1 MVVLYH
7 YTNEQAAI
15 GIDQSKIIKK
25 SERQNRDAFFG
36 DGVYFTML
44 PPEISKAI
52 IIRNNWDGRLPQR
65 IVERYIRQGK
75 IDYVITVD
83 IPDRDP
89 KLRECNV
96 PGDRDVFVY
105 LDDVDLRQ
113 FRHSI
118 ERF

>member
-7 YTNEQAAI
+7 YTNEQGAN
-15 GIDQSKIIKK
+15 GISETGIIRM

-36 DGVYFTML
+36 NGVYFTML
-44 PPEISKAI
+44 PPHISKQI
-52 IIRNNWDGRLPQR
+52 IVQNNWDGRLPLR

-75 IDYVITVD
+75 IDFVITVH
-83 IPDRDP
+83 IPDDDPRLKQCDDREGRDI
-89 KLRECNV
+89 V
-96 PGDRDVFVY
+96 VY
-105 LDDVDLRQ
+105 LDDVDLRR